1 MKTDRKSRSSRI
13 APFLTSLALTCA
25 LAAGNAGATIPVA
38 DVANGAAHWTNSIS
52 TYLSKLED
60 LVEHGLTYKRE
71 VDRVTDLIT
80 QASSLIS
87 TLTTMPMQDPKPRDP
102 NYGMDQCDPDF
113 SGFSLADLFGL
124 IAPDLANTSIPKQQQ
139 QICKQRQRLKN
150 ERHNENV
157 RISKVI
163 KERMAQIDALSGK
176 MKSSTTTG
184 TTSTL
189 LNDSTLLLN
198 KLISEIQY
206 SNTIVR
212 VYDNSIASL
221 DDDDRALA
229 KQALSGKRKGL
240 GESLL
245 STAAQTAS
253 LCAGLMVAKSDGS
266 DFSCGL

>member
-1 MKTDRKSRSSRI
+1 MKFDRKPSSFRK
-13 APFLTSLALTCA
+13 APLFASLTLACA
-25 LAAGNAGATIPVA
+25 LLMGNAGATIPVA
-38 DVANGAAHWTNSIS
+38 DVANGTAHWTNSIS
-52 TYLSKLED
+52 TYLSKIED
-60 LVEHGLTYKRE
+60 VIEHGLTYKRE
-71 VDRVTDLIT
+71 VDRITDLVT

-87 TLTTMPMQDPKPRDP
+87 TLSTMQMKDPQPRSAD
-102 NYGMDQCDPDF
+102 YGMDQCDPDF
-113 SGFSLADLFGL
+113 SGLSLADLFQL
-124 IAPDLANTSIPKQQQ
+124 IAPNLGASIPQQQQ

-157 RISKVI
+157 RITGVI
-163 KERMAQIDALSGK
+163 KERMGQIDDL
-176 MKSSTTTG
+176 STTMKG
-184 TTSTL
+184 STSTGETATN
-189 LNDSTLLLN
+189 LNKGTLLLN

-206 SNTIVR
+206 SNTIIR

-221 DDDDRALA
+221 DDDDKALA
-229 KQALSGKRKGL
+229 RQALSGKRKGL